1 MGLSDSL
8 AGAMDTTR
16 NYELSKELSLDE
28 VFELIKGA
36 GLPKEITGDF
46 ELKKGLFGKSI
57 VFHGP
62 SKMKANLTVKGNKA
76 KLTKVT
82 QSSGSGFSVGGI
94 SVSGAGGKGALDKAA
109 AETAFFKALGD
120 ALKAILK

>member
-16 NYELSKELSLDE
+16 TYELSKELSLDE
-28 VFELIKGA
+28 IFALIKGA
-36 GLPKEITGDF
+36 GLPEEITGPFD
-46 ELKKGLFGKSI
+46 LKKGLFGKSI
-57 VFHGP
+57 VFNGP
-62 SKMKANLTVKGNKA
+62 SKMKANLTVKGLKA

-82 QSSGSGFSVGGI
+82 QSSSSGVSVGGI
-94 SVSGAGGKGALDKAA
+94 GVGGGGAKGALEKTA

-120 ALKAILK
+120 ALAGILK

>member
-1 MGLSDSL
+1 MSLSDSL

-16 NYELSKELSLDE
+16 TYELSKELSLEEILDL
-28 VFELIKGA
+28 VKNA
-36 GLPKEITGDF
+36 GLPEEITGAF

-62 SKMKANLTVKGNKA
+62 SKMKANLTVKGTKA

-82 QSSGSGFSVGGI
+82 QSSNSGFSVGG
-94 SVSGAGGKGALDKAA
+94 VPVGGGGVKGALDKTA
-109 AETAFFKALGD
+109 AETAFFKTLGD
-120 ALKAILK
+120 ALTGIIK